1 MIVEH
6 KKGFIKGALTGALL
20 TLLVVSLAACG
31 LQHIN
36 EGIISSDTETKLSYL
51 KKLIDETY
59 LHDVKEKDL
68 NEGIYKGYVEGLGD
82 QYSAYYDKKETK
94 ELTES
99 LDGSFSGIGAVMTQD
114 ASSGV
119 ITITRVYDDSPA
131 KKAGIKTGDIL
142 YRVEEKTV
150 TGKDLDKVVSWIK
163 GKKGTKVNL
172 TLLRGT
178 NSDKIK
184 VTATRDVINVETVK
198 YKVLENQIGYIS
210 ISEFDSVTGA
220 QFAKALKQLQ
230 KKNIE
235 GLVVDLRNNPGGS
248 LSTVCDI
255 LDSILPKG
263 LIVYT
268 KDKNGK
274 KEEYTSDEKH
284 RLNLPMSVLVNGQSA
299 SASEIFA
306 GAVQDYGKAEI
317 IGTQTYG
324 KGVVQNLFDL
334 KDGTCVKLTTS
345 EYFTPKG
352 RNIDGKGITPDVKI
366 EYKYNAKDPKADNQL
381 DKAVFVVKDK
391 IK

>member
-1 MIVEH
+1 MEH

-68 NEGIYKGYVEGLGD
+68 NEGIYKGYIEGLGD

-114 ASSGV
+114 ANNGV

-131 KKAGIKTGDIL
+131 KKAGIKAGDVL

-230 KKNIE
+230 KKKIE

-284 RLNLPMSVLVNGQSA
+284 RLTPPMSVLVNGQSA

-317 IGTQTYG
+317 VGTQTYG

-345 EYFTPKG
+345 EYFTQKG

-381 DKAVFVVKDK
+381 DKAVSVVKDK

>member
-1 MIVEH
+1 MEH

-36 EGIISSDTETKLSYL
+36 EGIVSSDTETKLSYL

-381 DKAVFVVKDK
+381 DKAVSVVKDK

>member
-1 MIVEH
+1 MEH

-59 LHDVKEKDL
+59 LHDIKENDL

-94 ELTES
+94 ELSES

-119 ITITRVYDDSPA
+119 ITITQVYDDSPA
-131 KKAGIKTGDIL
+131 KKAGIKAGDIL

-381 DKAVFVVKDK
+381 DKAVSVVKDK

>member
-1 MIVEH
+1 MEH

-36 EGIISSDTETKLSYL
+36 EGIISSDTEMKLSYL

-381 DKAVFVVKDK
+381 DKAVSVVKDK

>member
-1 MIVEH
+1 MEH

-131 KKAGIKTGDIL
+131 KKAGIKAGDIL

-210 ISEFDSVTGA
+210 VSEFDSVTGA

-381 DKAVFVVKDK
+381 DKAVSVVKDK

>member
-1 MIVEH
+1 MEH
-6 KKGFIKGALTGALL
+6 KKGFIKGALAGALL
-20 TLLVVSLAACG
+20 TLLVVGLAACG

-36 EGIISSDTETKLSYL
+36 EGIVSSDTETKLSYL

-352 RNIDGKGITPDVKI
+352 RSIDGKGITPDVKI

-381 DKAVFVVKDK
+381 DKAVSVVKDK

>member
-1 MIVEH
+1 MEH

-366 EYKYNAKDPKADNQL
+366 EYKYNAKDPKADNQF
-381 DKAVFVVKDK
+381 DKAVSVVKDK

>member
-1 MIVEH
+1 MEH

-36 EGIISSDTETKLSYL
+36 EGIILSDTETKLSYL

-59 LHDVKEKDL
+59 LHDIKEKDL

-381 DKAVFVVKDK
+381 DKAVSVVKDK

>member
-1 MIVEH
+1 MEH

-20 TLLVVSLAACG
+20 TLLVVSLVACG

-352 RNIDGKGITPDVKI
+352 RSIDGKGITPDVKI

-381 DKAVFVVKDK
+381 DKAVSVVKDK

>member
-1 MIVEH
+1 MEH

-119 ITITRVYDDSPA
+119 ITIKRVYDDSPA

-381 DKAVFVVKDK
+381 DKAVSVVKDK

>member
-1 MIVEH
+1 MEH

-82 QYSAYYDKKETK
+82 QYSVYYDKKETK

-381 DKAVFVVKDK
+381 DKAVSVVKDK

>member
-1 MIVEH
+1 MEH

-36 EGIISSDTETKLSYL
+36 EGIVSSDTETKLSYL

-68 NEGIYKGYVEGLGD
+68 NEGIYKGYIEGLGD

-131 KKAGIKTGDIL
+131 KKAGIKAGDVL

-230 KKNIE
+230 KKKIE

-284 RLNLPMSVLVNGQSA
+284 RLTLPMSVLVNGQSA

-317 IGTQTYG
+317 VGTQTYG

-381 DKAVFVVKDK
+381 DKAVSVVKDK

>member
-1 MIVEH
+1 MEH

-82 QYSAYYDKKETK
+82 QYSAYYDKKEAK

-119 ITITRVYDDSPA
+119 ITITQVYDDSPA
-131 KKAGIKTGDIL
+131 KKAGIKAGDIL

-230 KKNIE
+230 KKHIG

-381 DKAVFVVKDK
+381 DKAVSVVKDK

>member
-1 MIVEH
+1 MEH

-59 LHDVKEKDL
+59 LHDIKEKDL

-94 ELTES
+94 ELSES

-119 ITITRVYDDSPA
+119 ITITQVYDDSPA
-131 KKAGIKTGDIL
+131 KKAGIKAGDIL

-366 EYKYNAKDPKADNQL
+366 EYKYNARDPKADNQL
-381 DKAVFVVKDK
+381 DKAVSVVKDK

>member
-1 MIVEH
+1 MEH

-20 TLLVVSLAACG
+20 TLLVVSFAACG

-59 LHDVKEKDL
+59 LHDIKEKDL

-131 KKAGIKTGDIL
+131 KKAGIKAGDIL

-381 DKAVFVVKDK
+381 DKAVSVVKDK

>member
-1 MIVEH
+1 MEH

-59 LHDVKEKDL
+59 LHDIKEKDL

-94 ELTES
+94 ELSES

-119 ITITRVYDDSPA
+119 ITITQVYDDSPA
-131 KKAGIKTGDIL
+131 KKAGIKAGDIL

-345 EYFTPKG
+345 EYFTSKG

-381 DKAVFVVKDK
+381 DKAVSVVKDK

>member
-1 MIVEH
+1 MEH

-94 ELTES
+94 ELSES

-119 ITITRVYDDSPA
+119 ITITQVYDDSPA
-131 KKAGIKTGDIL
+131 KKAGIKAGDIL

-235 GLVVDLRNNPGGS
+235 GLVVDLRNDPGGS

-381 DKAVFVVKDK
+381 DKAVSVVKDK

>member
-1 MIVEH
+1 MEH

-59 LHDVKEKDL
+59 LHDIKEKDL

-94 ELTES
+94 ELSES

-381 DKAVFVVKDK
+381 DKAVSVVKDK

>member
-1 MIVEH
+1 MEH

-20 TLLVVSLAACG
+20 TLLVVGLAACG

-59 LHDVKEKDL
+59 LHDIKEKDL

-94 ELTES
+94 ELSES

-119 ITITRVYDDSPA
+119 ITITQVYDDSPA
-131 KKAGIKTGDIL
+131 KKAGIKAGDIL

-381 DKAVFVVKDK
+381 DKAVSVVKDK

>member
-1 MIVEH
+1 MEH

-68 NEGIYKGYVEGLGD
+68 NEGIYKGYIEGLGD

-99 LDGSFSGIGAVMTQD
+99 LDGSFSGSGAVMTQD
-114 ASSGV
+114 AKNGV

-131 KKAGIKTGDIL
+131 KKAGIKAGDVL

-230 KKNIE
+230 KKKIE

-284 RLNLPMSVLVNGQSA
+284 RLTPPMSVLVNGQSA

-317 IGTQTYG
+317 VGTQTYG

-381 DKAVFVVKDK
+381 DKAVSVVKDK

>member
-1 MIVEH
+1 MEH

-31 LQHIN
+31 LQHID

-68 NEGIYKGYVEGLGD
+68 NEGIYKGYIEGLGD

-131 KKAGIKTGDIL
+131 KKAGIKAGDVL

-230 KKNIE
+230 KKKIE

-284 RLNLPMSVLVNGQSA
+284 QLNLPMSVLVNGQSA

-317 IGTQTYG
+317 VGTQTYG

-334 KDGTCVKLTTS
+334 KDGTCVKITTS

-381 DKAVFVVKDK
+381 DKAVSVVKDK

>member
-1 MIVEH
+1 MEH

-20 TLLVVSLAACG
+20 TLLVVSLAVCG

-352 RNIDGKGITPDVKI
+352 RSIDGKGITPDVKI

-381 DKAVFVVKDK
+381 DKAVSVVKDK

>member
-1 MIVEH
+1 MEH

-59 LHDVKEKDL
+59 LHDIKEKDL

-94 ELTES
+94 ELSES

-119 ITITRVYDDSPA
+119 ITITQVYDDSPA
-131 KKAGIKTGDIL
+131 KKAGIKAGDIL

-284 RLNLPMSVLVNGQSA
+284 WLNLPMSVLVNGQSA

-381 DKAVFVVKDK
+381 DKAVSVVKDK

>member
-1 MIVEH
+1 MEH
-6 KKGFIKGALTGALL
+6 KKGFIKGALAGALL
-20 TLLVVSLAACG
+20 TLLVMSLAACG
-31 LQHIN
+31 LQHID

-68 NEGIYKGYVEGLGD
+68 NEGIYKGYIEGLGD

-131 KKAGIKTGDIL
+131 KKAGIKAGDVL

-230 KKNIE
+230 KKKIE

-284 RLNLPMSVLVNGQSA
+284 RLTLPMSVLVNGQSA

-317 IGTQTYG
+317 VGTQTYG

-381 DKAVFVVKDK
+381 DKAVSVVKDK

>member
-1 MIVEH
+1 MEH

-131 KKAGIKTGDIL
+131 KKAGIKIGDIL

-381 DKAVFVVKDK
+381 DKAVSVVKDK

>member
-1 MIVEH
+1 MEH

-366 EYKYNAKDPKADNQL
+366 EYKYNAKDPKADKQL
-381 DKAVFVVKDK
+381 DKAVSVVKDK

>member
-1 MIVEH
+1 MEH

-68 NEGIYKGYVEGLGD
+68 NEGIYKGYIEGLGD

-114 ASSGV
+114 ANNGV

-131 KKAGIKTGDIL
+131 KKAGIKAGDVL

-230 KKNIE
+230 KKKIE

-284 RLNLPMSVLVNGQSA
+284 RLTPPMSVLVNGQSA

-317 IGTQTYG
+317 VGTQTYG

-381 DKAVFVVKDK
+381 DKAVSVVKDK

>member
-1 MIVEH
+1 MEH

-119 ITITRVYDDSPA
+119 ITITRAYDDSPA

-381 DKAVFVVKDK
+381 DKAVSVVKDK

>member
-1 MIVEH
+1 MEH

-59 LHDVKEKDL
+59 LHDIKEKDL

-131 KKAGIKTGDIL
+131 KKAGIKAGDIL

-381 DKAVFVVKDK
+381 DKAVSVVKDK

>member
-1 MIVEH
+1 MEN
-6 KKGFIKGALTGALL
+6 KKGFIKGALAGALL

-352 RNIDGKGITPDVKI
+352 RSIDGKGITPDVKI

-381 DKAVFVVKDK
+381 DKAVSVVKDK

>member
-1 MIVEH
+1 MEH

-263 LIVYT
+263 PIVYT

-381 DKAVFVVKDK
+381 DKAVSVVKDK

>member
-1 MIVEH
+1 MEH
-6 KKGFIKGALTGALL
+6 KKGFIKGALAGALL

-59 LHDVKEKDL
+59 LHDVKKKDL

-198 YKVLENQIGYIS
+198 YKVLGNQIGYIS

-381 DKAVFVVKDK
+381 DKAVSVVKDK

>member
-1 MIVEH
+1 MEN
-6 KKGFIKGALTGALL
+6 KKGFIKGALAGALL

-178 NSDKIK
+178 NGDKIK

-220 QFAKALKQLQ
+220 QFAKALKKLQ

-381 DKAVFVVKDK
+381 DKAVSVVKDK

>member
-1 MIVEH
+1 MEH

-59 LHDVKEKDL
+59 LHDIKEKDL

-94 ELTES
+94 ELSES

-114 ASSGV
+114 ASNGV
-119 ITITRVYDDSPA
+119 ITITQVYDDSPA
-131 KKAGIKTGDIL
+131 KKAGIKAGDIL

-381 DKAVFVVKDK
+381 DKAVSVVKDK

>member
-1 MIVEH
+1 MEH

-20 TLLVVSLAACG
+20 TLLVVGLAACG

-36 EGIISSDTETKLSYL
+36 KGIVSSDTETKLSYL

-381 DKAVFVVKDK
+381 DKAVSVVKDK

>member
-1 MIVEH
+1 MEH

-31 LQHIN
+31 LQHIDG
-36 EGIISSDTETKLSYL
+36 GIISSDTEMKLSYL

-68 NEGIYKGYVEGLGD
+68 NEGIYKGYIEGLGD

-131 KKAGIKTGDIL
+131 KKAGIKAGDVL

-163 GKKGTKVNL
+163 GKKETKVNL

-230 KKNIE
+230 KKKIE

-284 RLNLPMSVLVNGQSA
+284 RLTLPMSVLVNGQSA

-317 IGTQTYG
+317 VGTQTYG

-381 DKAVFVVKDK
+381 DKAVSVVKDK

>member
-1 MIVEH
+1 VEH

-68 NEGIYKGYVEGLGD
+68 NEGIYKGYIEGLGD

-114 ASSGV
+114 ANNGV

-131 KKAGIKTGDIL
+131 KKAGIKAGDVL

-230 KKNIE
+230 KKKIE

-284 RLNLPMSVLVNGQSA
+284 RLTPPMSVLVNGQSA

-317 IGTQTYG
+317 VGTQTYG

-381 DKAVFVVKDK
+381 DKAVSVVKDK

>member
-1 MIVEH
+1 MEH
-6 KKGFIKGALTGALL
+6 KKGLIKGALTGALL

-381 DKAVFVVKDK
+381 DKAVSVVKDK

>member
-1 MIVEH
+1 MEH
-6 KKGFIKGALTGALL
+6 KKGFIKGALAGALL

-274 KEEYTSDEKH
+274 KEEYTSDEKY

>member
-1 MIVEH
+1 MEH

-20 TLLVVSLAACG
+20 TLLVVSLAVCG

-150 TGKDLDKVVSWIK
+150 TEKDLDKVVSWIK

-381 DKAVFVVKDK
+381 DKAVSVVKDK